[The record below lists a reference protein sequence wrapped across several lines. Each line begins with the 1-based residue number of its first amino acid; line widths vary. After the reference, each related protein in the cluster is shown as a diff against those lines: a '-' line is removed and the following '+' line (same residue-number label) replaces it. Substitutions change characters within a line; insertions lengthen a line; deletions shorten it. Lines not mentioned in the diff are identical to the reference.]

1 MTIVIHIGYP
11 KSGSTWLQENFFK
24 NNKIFSNANRRDL
37 SLNFGHPKVFDFNI
51 KKTKNFYKSFFL

>member
-51 KKTKNFYKSFFL
+51 KKTKNF